1 MRLFVAIELSPAM
14 KASLIDVQNALY
26 DRGIRGSYTPEENL
40 HLTLAF
46 LGELPDMQPVVD
58 ALQRVRFT
66 PFPLAL
72 EGTGAFGDLW
82 WAGLC
87 PSPALEA
94 LARRVR
100 RSLAEGGIP
109 YDRKRFSPH
118 VTLLRRA
125 KGVLPGIGPMS
136 ASMTVEAF
144 SLFRSD
150 RGKKGMIY
158 TELASFPA
166 EGP

>member
-14 KASLIDVQNALY
+14 KASLIDVQNTLY
-26 DRGIRGSYTPEENL
+26 DRGVRGSFPTEENL

-46 LGELPDMQPVVD
+46 LGELPEPQPVLD
-58 ALQRVRFT
+58 ALSVVRFT
-66 PFPLAL
+66 PFPLTL
-72 EGTGAFGDLW
+72 EGMGTFGDLL
-82 WAGLC
+82 WAGLR

-94 LARRVR
+94 LVR
-100 RSLAEGGIP
+100 RLRRALAEAGIP

-125 KGVLPGIGPMS
+125 SGDLPGIRPDS

-150 RGKKGMIY
+150 RGKRGMIY
-158 TELASFPA
+158 TELAAFPA
-166 EGP
+166 ERP